1 MSKVEQTRS
10 IHATFDNLNQDADML
25 CLTGREC
32 QRAHNGSGCLSGSS
46 GPCRRCI
53 GEDLVRYFFSNFPTA
68 LRKRHRG
75 HHPNDRRRR
84 LVRREAVGKS
94 EKALKAC
101 RRRFFG
107 GIRAAALVPLLHLRR
122 ACSNGEGTCFCL
134 SSLFPRIDTHSFAQA
149 FVY

>member
-53 GEDLVRYFFSNFPTA
+53 GEDLVRFFFQTFPQLYESDIEGITQMTDVEGWYGEKQWERA
-68 LRKRHRG
+68 KR
-75 HHPNDRRRR
+75 P
-84 LVRREAVGKS
+84 
-94 EKALKAC
+94 
-101 RRRFFG
+101 
-107 GIRAAALVPLLHLRR
+107 
-122 ACSNGEGTCFCL
+122 
-134 SSLFPRIDTHSFAQA
+134 
-149 FVY
+149 